1 MEKRRKTQKSN
12 NKTKALNLMS
22 ALIFK
27 EDFLEATFLSR
38 LNRFI
43 ILVQM
48 NSETLPSFVPD
59 PGRMQELL
67 KHGTKVFLREKR
79 QKNSL

>member
-1 MEKRRKTQKSN
+1 
-12 NKTKALNLMS
+12 MS

-27 EDFLEATFLSR
+27 ENLLEATFLSR
-38 LNRFI
+38 PNRFI
-43 ILVQM
+43 ALVQM
-48 NSETLPSFVPD
+48 DRKTLPSFVPD